1 MFNHASTAVDTG
13 NRLLSNGQVVRD
25 RMISPRLDTEQH
37 RALELL
43 ASSRFGISEEQLV
56 HGHVCSRH
64 VLAAP
69 GLP

>member
-1 MFNHASTAVDTG
+1 MFNHASAAVDTG
-13 NRLLSNGQVVRD
+13 NWLLSKLQVSHW
-25 RMISPRLDTEQH
+25 MISPRLDTEQR

-56 HGHVCSRH
+56 HGHVCRRH
-64 VLAAP
+64 VPAAP